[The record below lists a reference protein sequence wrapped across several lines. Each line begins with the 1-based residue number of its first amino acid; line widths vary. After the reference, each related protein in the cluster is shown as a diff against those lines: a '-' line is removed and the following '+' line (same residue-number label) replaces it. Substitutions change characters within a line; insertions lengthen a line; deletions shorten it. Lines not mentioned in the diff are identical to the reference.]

1 MGSEIQGMRP
11 NFIARARTMIEA
23 PAALVWDALTKP
35 ELIKQYLFGSDVVTD
50 WKVGSPI
57 YYRGEWQGRAYEDK
71 GTVLEV
77 QVNRRLVSTH
87 WSPLS
92 GMADAPENYH
102 TVTYVLSERDGHTDL
117 TIIQDNNSS
126 EEERQ
131 HSEQNWQM
139 VLAGLKKVVEG

>member
-1 MGSEIQGMRP
+1 MGSEFQGMQP
-11 NFIARARTMIEA
+11 NFIARASTTIDA
-23 PAALVWDALTKP
+23 PAARVWDALTKP

-77 QVNRRLVSTH
+77 QKNRRLVSTH

-92 GMADAPENYH
+92 GVPDVPENYH
-102 TVTYVLSERDGHTDL
+102 TVAYELSERDGRTDL
-117 TIIQDNNSS
+117 TIIQDNNAS

-131 HSEQNWQM
+131 HSAQNWQT